1 MDPGYMELTERMA
14 QVAAALEAKVH
25 RYVTENRVRLESFF
39 FAYDRLRHRH
49 ITRAQFLRALNVS
62 LNSSLILTREEELS
76 LFAKYSRDDGM
87 VNYLSFSDN
96 CTKIQRGLE
105 LRPQQDVF
113 EEQLVDNHPR
123 NNLAPKDQKHF
134 DEVLIPKLQQI
145 AREQGFVIKMN
156 FFDFDGNRNG
166 CVTKGQFNR
175 ALPDKYQIA
184 CSAYEIELLWQ
195 RYHQYDRYGK
205 STDVC
210 YHALHKDVSCKDPAL
225 TLPDGL
231 REEDYR
237 TDKIGRIPVLSE
249 LERRVRRVARD
260 RGLQMIPFFDD
271 FDKLHT
277 GFVTKNN
284 FTRVCCTLGLD
295 YFAQELIELSH
306 IYASDDHKD
315 HWVNYRAFAAE
326 METPATSVRS
336 VLQDLFDRLRR
347 EFGARGSQGLH
358 GLLYAFQRFDHNNKG
373 IVPLYDFKAV
383 LPQAGVGVSGAE
395 SDALFAHFG
404 KGGDVEYVAF
414 VRELRGCL
422 NKFRQ
427 VVVNKAF
434 KDVTNDVGMLDMQQL
449 QERFRPEYHP
459 RVREGALNASYAFED
474 MIEGV
479 DLDRNGQF
487 KLEALSDYWSFI
499 GHHLTQQQFEHCVTN
514 IIA

>member
-1 MDPGYMELTERMA
+1 MDTGTIELTERMA
-14 QVAAALEAKVH
+14 QVAEALEAKVH

-62 LNSSLILTREEELS
+62 LNSSLILSREEELA

-87 VNYLSFSDN
+87 INYLAFSDN

-105 LRPQQDVF
+105 TRPLDHVF
-113 EEQLVDNHPR
+113 EEQMVDNHPR
-123 NNLAPKDQKHF
+123 NHLPPKDEKHF
-134 DEVLIPKLQQI
+134 HEVLMPKLQQI

-166 CVTKGQFNR
+166 CVTKGQFMR

-184 CSAYEIELLWQ
+184 CSPYEIDILWE
-195 RYHQYDRYGK
+195 RYRQFDRYGK
-205 STDVC
+205 SNDVC
-210 YHALHKDVSCKDPAL
+210 YHALHKDVSEMDPAL

-231 REEDYR
+231 KDADYR
-237 TDKIGRIPVLSE
+237 VDKKGRIPVLSE

-260 RGLQMIPFFDD
+260 RGLLMIPFFDD

-277 GFVTKNN
+277 GFVTPNN

-295 YFAQELIELSH
+295 HFGKELIELSH
-306 IYASDDHKD
+306 IYASVHHRD

-347 EFGARGSQGLH
+347 EFGARGSAGLH
-358 GLLYAFQRFDHNNKG
+358 GLLAAFGRSDRGGGGCVSLQ
-373 IVPLYDFKAV
+373 DFKRV
-383 LPQAGVGVSGAE
+383 LPQCGVGVSDRE
-395 SDALFAHFG
+395 MDALFSHFG
-404 KGGDVEYVAF
+404 KRGEVDYAAF

-422 NKFRQ
+422 NKLREAL
-427 VVVNKAF
+427 VREAF
-434 KDVTNDVGMLDMQQL
+434 ADFTSEVGGIDMRALQQ
-449 QERFRPEYHP
+449 RFRPEHHP
-459 RVREGALNASYAFED
+459 KVMDGSISAGEAFSD
-474 MIEGV
+474 MVEGV
-479 DLDRNGQF
+479 DLERTGQF
-487 KLEALSDYWSFI
+487 TFDGLSDYWSFVTSS
-499 GHHLTQQQFEHCVTN
+499 LTQAQFERCVRS
-514 IIA
+514 IAA